1 MQSLSGGFAVSD
13 LINSDPDKV
22 KIEVFEQQLQQHIS
36 GHLAEYYGIHV
47 ASVGCERLMVPETI
61 VAATIDAMI
70 EDRNTLAQE
79 QRSAGLERAGHILS
93 EAQAQSRI
101 MTADARRK
109 AAQIEA
115 DATRTAA
122 TIYAETYQKNP
133 DLYQFLRELDTLEG
147 VLSRQ
152 STVVL
157 RTDVAPFRMLVEGPQ
172 AANLPVMADLDYTP
186 HATDRPTDQQTQT
199 AAQGKQHLQDPT
211 APLRTSATP

>member
-13 LINSDPDKV
+13 LINADPKLV
-22 KIEVFEQQLQQHIS
+22 KIEDFENQLQEHIS
-36 GHLAEYYGIHV
+36 DHLAEYYGIRV
-47 ASVGCERLMVPETI
+47 ASVGCERLLVPETI

-70 EDRNTLAQE
+70 EDRNTLAEE

-93 EAQAQSRI
+93 EAQSQSRI

-115 DATRTAA
+115 EATQAA
-122 TIYAETYQKNP
+122 AAIYADAYQKNP

-172 AANLPVMADLDYTP
+172 AANC
-186 HATDRPTDQQTQT
+186 Q
-199 AAQGKQHLQDPT
+199 
-211 APLRTSATP
+211 